1 MSSQHIDLIY
11 IFFAENFYTNK
22 YTNNF
27 WRLCSLRTTANQ
39 GRLRTGGHSTGDSI
53 CLALMKGARRWIGWR
68 AIAVAMLETLVEKNI
83 LSVAD
88 ARNVLGRASLF
99 PVNIP
104 QFRRDE
110 KLWQLSES
118 CNMGGSPRA
127 AKKNSSTRPF
137 S

>member
-1 MSSQHIDLIY
+1 MSGINEKALG
-11 IFFAENFYTNK
+11 AG
-22 YTNNF
+22 
-27 WRLCSLRTTANQ
+27 LA
-39 GRLRTGGHSTGDSI
+39 GG
-53 CLALMKGARRWIGWR
+53 

-88 ARNVLGRASLF
+88 AVMFWGEPSLF

-118 CNMGGSPRA
+118 CNMGGSPERLRKIA
-127 AKKNSSTRPF
+127 QLDLFLEGLSSPA
-137 S
+137 SL